1 MRPTFAILLSA
12 ALLASA
18 PAAVVAQQAAK
29 QSPDA
34 VEAGTYKVETHHTL
48 AGFTV
53 NHFGF
58 SNFFGVIPGA
68 TGRMTLNPKALAATK
83 IDISLPVAQISTT
96 NAVLDGELKSAEWFD
111 AEQFPDIRFVST
123 KVERTGPAT
132 ARISGNV
139 TIHGVTR
146 PLVLDARFHGAGVN
160 PMDKAYTVGFDAT
173 GVLKRSEFGVS
184 KYVPAVSDEVKL
196 TISAAFEKTK

>member
-1 MRPTFAILLSA
+1 MRRSYAILLSA
-12 ALLASA
+12 ALLAA
-18 PAAVVAQQAAK
+18 TPAIVVAQAAK
-29 QSPDA
+29 PSPDA

-48 AGFTV
+48 AEFTV

-68 TGRMTLNPKALAATK
+68 AGTMTLNPKALASTK

-111 AEQFPDIRFVST
+111 AAQFPEIRFIST
-123 KVERTGPAT
+123 KVVRTGTDT

-184 KYVPAVSDEVKL
+184 KYVPAVSDDVQLK
-196 TISAAFEKTK
+196 ISAAFEKTN